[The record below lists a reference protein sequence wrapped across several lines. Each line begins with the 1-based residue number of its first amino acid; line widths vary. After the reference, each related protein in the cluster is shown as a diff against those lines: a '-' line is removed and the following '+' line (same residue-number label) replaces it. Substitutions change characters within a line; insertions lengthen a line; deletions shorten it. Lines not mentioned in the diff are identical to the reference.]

1 MTMKLARLRFTGL
14 SRAGVALCCL
24 VAATPGRAIAEG
36 SEDRWQWDATVYLW
50 LPTLDGETSFPP
62 GDDGPSIDVSA
73 DQIIDGIEFVFMGAF
88 EGRRGP
94 WGVAT
99 DVVYL
104 DLGAT
109 RKGMR
114 DFGIGRVEIPATV
127 DADMTLDVSGWLWS
141 LHGTHTV
148 IDREAIAVNALV
160 GARMLTLEQELQW
173 TFNGDISS
181 LPLTER
187 SGTSRTKE
195 TQWDAVVG
203 MKGRATLGAKRHW
216 YIPYYVDVGA
226 GESDLTWQVMAGLG
240 YSFDTIAVTGVW
252 RYLDYDLGESASIQS
267 LALNGPALGITFR
280 F

>member
-1 MTMKLARLRFTGL
+1 MTMKLARLRFAGRT
-14 SRAGVALCCL
+14 RAGVALCCL
-24 VAATPGRAIAEG
+24 VAATPARAIAEG
-36 SEDRWQWDATVYLW
+36 TEDRWQWDATVYLW

-104 DLGAT
+104 NLGAS
-109 RKGMR
+109 RKATR

-127 DADMTLDVSGWLWS
+127 DADMTLDVSGWLWT

-160 GARMLTLEQELQW
+160 GARMLTLEQDLQW

-195 TQWDAVVG
+195 SQWDAIVG
-203 MKGRATLGAKRHW
+203 MKGRATLGAERHW

-240 YSFDTIAVTGVW
+240 YSFGTIAVTGAW
-252 RYLDYDLGESASIQS
+252 RYLDYDLGESASIES